1 MISRWLNVELS
12 SLHRADRLAY
22 VFSLVG
28 ELQAEH
34 AKRVEESRIDL
45 KRMQKAEAE
54 LAPKR
59 AARVKI
65 HKELMTLIPER
76 AKVNSTKIA
85 PLEAQLE
92 GLEAD
97 DKVLEEELGKLK
109 REALKSSYDAQC
121 VQQRGRQRCFWA
133 DFQLTPPFLQL

>member
-1 MISRWLNVELS
+1 M
-12 SLHRADRLAY
+12 AY

-28 ELQAEH
+28 ELQSEH
-34 AKRVEESRIDL
+34 AKRVEESRVDL
-45 KRMQKAEAE
+45 KRIQKAESE

-65 HKELMTLIPER
+65 HKELVTLIPER

-85 PLEAQLE
+85 PLEAQLAS
-92 GLEAD
+92 LESD

-109 REALKSSYDAQC
+109 REALKSSYDAQ
-121 VQQRGRQRCFWA
+121 
-133 DFQLTPPFLQL
+133 